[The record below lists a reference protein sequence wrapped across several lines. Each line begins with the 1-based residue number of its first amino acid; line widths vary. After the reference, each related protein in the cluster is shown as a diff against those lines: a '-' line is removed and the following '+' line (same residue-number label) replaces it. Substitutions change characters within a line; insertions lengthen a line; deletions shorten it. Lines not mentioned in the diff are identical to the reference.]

1 MALSAPCQT
10 PAPGPKLASLH
21 MKPNSLLHL
30 MLAVSSLILAGCAST
45 PYYATSRADPAT
57 IQLTNKNI
65 WSAADWNSRYGL
77 PIAANVQTLILL
89 EMVDGIQLNPKMGFG
104 VMGPWKIDAG
114 KHQLQLAVNEP
125 NGLFRGTF
133 EFDLKPGQTYTIL
146 AVRNSKITTDKAGV
160 VLGLLT
166 EIRTHGVLVPRQEG
180 DARDYY
186 YQLKLF
192 DETGKPFK
200 EAASVDAILMK
211 AEVH

>member
-1 MALSAPCQT
+1 
-10 PAPGPKLASLH
+10 
-21 MKPNSLLHL
+21 MKPMSLLHL
-30 MLAVSSLILAGCAST
+30 VMAVSSLIMAGCAST
-45 PYYATSRADPAT
+45 PYYAPAKADPAT
-57 IQLTNKNI
+57 IKLTNKSM

-77 PIAANVQTLILL
+77 PMEANVQTLILL

-114 KHQLQLAVNEP
+114 KHQVQLAVNEP

-133 EFDLKPGQTYTIL
+133 EFELKPGQTYTIL
-146 AVRNSKITTDKAGV
+146 AVRNSKITTDKSGV

-166 EIRTHGVLVPRQEG
+166 EIRTRGVLVPRQEG

-192 DETGKPFK
+192 DETEKPAK
-200 EAASVDAILMK
+200 ETASVDAILMQSQ
-211 AEVH
+211 VR